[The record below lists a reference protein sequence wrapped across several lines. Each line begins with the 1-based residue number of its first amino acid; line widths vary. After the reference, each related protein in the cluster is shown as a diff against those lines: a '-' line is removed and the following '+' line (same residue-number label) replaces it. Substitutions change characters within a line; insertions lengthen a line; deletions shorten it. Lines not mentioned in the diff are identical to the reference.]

1 MIVRASSASKIAIA
15 LNALGVKQFGLSLVA
30 LALILTI
37 VFWLRPNVASYN
49 GLRLLLNLSPV
60 LVFAALA
67 QMFVMTAG
75 DIDLGI
81 GPYVG
86 LVNCIVAGVLSDRPV
101 LAIALLAGCAIGSQG
116 THDSLCLGR
125 DLRAFGRCLP
135 GGRYDHRR
143 CQCRARSYA
152 AFDRRRHHRRRR
164 VRRRHRFSDRHRPR
178 RADHAAVGFLAEL

>member
-67 QMFVMTAG
+67 H
-75 DIDLGI
+75 
-81 GPYVG
+81 
-86 LVNCIVAGVLSDRPV
+86 GVRQRS
-101 LAIALLAGCAIGSQG
+101 G
-116 THDSLCLGR
+116 TDGR
-125 DLRAFGRCLP
+125 DVCGAI
-135 GGRYDHRR
+135 
-143 CQCRARSYA
+143 
-152 AFDRRRHHRRRR
+152 
-164 VRRRHRFSDRHRPR
+164 
-178 RADHAAVGFLAEL
+178 